1 VRGAIFNVLG
11 PLDSFPVRA
20 LDLYAGTGSLGI
32 EALSRGAVWAD
43 LVERHPRQCA
53 VLRENVAST
62 GFAEQAGVHCM
73 SATRALGT
81 LEGPYQLVLMDPPY
95 KLTSLDDVVEGLARS
110 TLLESGTRVV
120 VGHSKRLTLQGT
132 YLDLTRTGSYR
143 YGDSAVDFFRERGLR
158 VVTAIYPG
166 SFDPVTEGHVD
177 IATRAAAIF
186 NRVVVAV
193 YDTPSKKLLFDTDER
208 VDLFE
213 RSVEGMSNVE
223 VSRFSGLAVQA
234 ARRVGAGVIVR
245 GLRSGSDFEY
255 EFEMAYMNKKLAP
268 DVEMVCMMAS
278 LPYQYVSSSLVKEV
292 IGLGGDVTDLVP
304 GHVMDAVKSKMRS
317 RG

>member
-1 VRGAIFNVLG
+1 
-11 PLDSFPVRA
+11 
-20 LDLYAGTGSLGI
+20 
-32 EALSRGAVWAD
+32 
-43 LVERHPRQCA
+43 
-53 VLRENVAST
+53 
-62 GFAEQAGVHCM
+62 M
-73 SATRALGT
+73 
-81 LEGPYQLVLMDPPY
+81 
-95 KLTSLDDVVEGLARS
+95 
-110 TLLESGTRVV
+110 
-120 VGHSKRLTLQGT
+120 
-132 YLDLTRTGSYR
+132 
-143 YGDSAVDFFRERGLR
+143 
-158 VVTAIYPG
+158 VTAIYPG

-208 VDLFE
+208 VNLFE

-304 GHVMDAVKSKMRS
+304 GHVMEAVKSKMRS
-317 RG
+317 PG

>member
-1 VRGAIFNVLG
+1 
-11 PLDSFPVRA
+11 
-20 LDLYAGTGSLGI
+20 
-32 EALSRGAVWAD
+32 
-43 LVERHPRQCA
+43 
-53 VLRENVAST
+53 
-62 GFAEQAGVHCM
+62 M
-73 SATRALGT
+73 
-81 LEGPYQLVLMDPPY
+81 
-95 KLTSLDDVVEGLARS
+95 
-110 TLLESGTRVV
+110 
-120 VGHSKRLTLQGT
+120 
-132 YLDLTRTGSYR
+132 
-143 YGDSAVDFFRERGLR
+143 
-158 VVTAIYPG
+158 VTAIYPG

-304 GHVMDAVKSKMRS
+304 GHVMEAVKSKMRS
-317 RG
+317 PG